1 MTTKEQKFT
10 CDLIS
15 LVANAIATGTIE
27 EAQDY
32 LIDKYQ
38 GVDSPILEH
47 TFNVLTNVNKKLV
60 GASN

>member
-1 MTTKEQKFT
+1 MKQTETKFA

-15 LVANAIATGTIE
+15 LVADAIATGTIE

-38 GVDSPILEH
+38 GVDNPVLEH
-47 TFNVLTNVNKKLV
+47 TFNVLTNANKKLI

>member
-1 MTTKEQKFT
+1 MKPSETDFV

-15 LVANAIATGTIE
+15 VVAEAISTGTIE
-27 EAQDY
+27 ETQDY

-47 TFNVLTNVNKKLV
+47 TFNVLTTANKKLM
-60 GASN
+60 GASC